1 MDAFQSPTDHYP
13 IIPLSHC
20 YPMTIPWS
28 SQYRMNTT
36 TVYSAGFL
44 RLQHP
49 CDRTAQRPENWILA
63 TQMGYPRCWVMKC
76 HFFKAFGLKKHVY
89 DTWPNNLGIS
99 HKAWLFSWETLASWF
114 PRYPVWMVLQ
124 CFIWFTSLAVAKPNQ
139 LFNIFNDVH
148 GCSCRRY
155 YGSPFVD
162 SVSSL
167 IFRWCFHHDGP
178 VYRWFAY

>member
-1 MDAFQSPTDHYP
+1 MHSNPRQI
-13 IIPLSHC
+13 IIPSSHC
-20 YPMTIPWS
+20 PIVIPWLFHDRPNIAWIPRQFTQQVFFAS
-28 SQYRMNTT
+28 SIRVIARRKGLKT
-36 TVYSAGFL
+36 GFW
-44 RLQHP
+44 RHKWDIP
-49 CDRTAQRPENWILA
+49 
-63 TQMGYPRCWVMKC
+63 GVGVMKC
-76 HFFKAFGLKKHVY
+76 HFFKTFGLKKHVY
-89 DTWPNNLGIS
+89 DTWPNNFGIS